1 MFQELYNQSREEFDE
16 MKASSAEIE
25 KLLEM
30 ELEQVT
36 SIYSFWKFK
45 EFLFQNILSDFD
57 INHFCCWKFMNC
69 PTFWEHSSSNFY
81 PQKIVS

>member
-36 SIYSFWKFK
+36 FIYLSENLKNSYFK
-45 EFLFQNILSDFD
+45 TSCRTLI
-57 INHFCCWKFMNC
+57 
-69 PTFWEHSSSNFY
+69 
-81 PQKIVS
+81 